1 MGTRVLYALPALL
14 LAALALIL
22 ALVGLSREPEPVPPG
37 ALPSRQAEETRSSSE
52 AKHRYWAIARS
63 VPAGELLS
71 EDVLVEVS
79 SESPLAD
86 GIGADKN
93 LVGKPLK
100 QDARA
105 GELLTQRHLD
115 GGGRPL
121 PDVVPEGFRALA
133 ISVDN
138 VVGAGGLLQPGDR
151 VDVLSAFKR
160 TNDMGGKNGPAALV
174 IQKDLEVLAVHGEL
188 ADAPPPKEE
197 DRRRNSNNTVVL
209 AVPEEKVTGLLLAS
223 TESTLRLAVVGSGVR
238 AGVDDDS
245 LPAEGSEQD
254 ELVLANNDKE
264 AKPSEK
270 PFYLED
276 FFPKEKQPAR
286 APVVRRSPGHR
297 VQVFEG
303 SEARSTYVR

>member
-22 ALVGLSREPEPVPPG
+22 ALVGLSREPEPAPVG
-37 ALPSRQAEETRSSSE
+37 ASPSQKAEATRSSS
-52 AKHRYWAIARS
+52 ATKHRYWAIARS
-63 VPAGELLS
+63 VPAGEPLK
-71 EDVLVEVS
+71 EDMLVEVS
-79 SESPLAD
+79 SASPLTD
-86 GIGADKN
+86 GIGADQN

-100 QDARA
+100 QDVRA

-115 GGGRPL
+115 GSGRPL

-160 TNDMGGKNGPAALV
+160 GGDKKGPAALV
-174 IQKDLEVLAVHGEL
+174 IQEDLEVLAVHGEL
-188 ADAPPPKEE
+188 ADGPPQKEE
-197 DRRRNSNNTVVL
+197 DRRRSSNNTVVL

-245 LPAEGSEQD
+245 LPAEDSEQV
-254 ELVLANNDKE
+254 ELVLANNDTE
-264 AKPSEK
+264 AEPAAK

-286 APVVRRSPGHR
+286 APVVRQSPGHR

>member
-22 ALVGLSREPEPVPPG
+22 ALVGLSREPEP
-37 ALPSRQAEETRSSSE
+37 ALPDTSPSQQVEEAGSSSA

-63 VPAGELLS
+63 VPTGEPLS
-71 EDVLVEVS
+71 EDMLVEVS
-79 SESPLAD
+79 STSPLAD
-86 GIGADKN
+86 GIGADQN
-93 LVGKPLK
+93 LVGKLLK

-105 GELLTQRHLD
+105 GELLTQRHLE

-138 VVGAGGLLQPGDR
+138 VVGAGGLLRPGDQ

-160 TNDMGGKNGPAALV
+160 GGDNKGPAALV
-174 IQKDLEVLAVHGEL
+174 IQEDLEVLAVHGEL
-188 ADAPPPKEE
+188 ADGSPQKEE

-238 AGVDDDS
+238 ASVEDDP
-245 LPAEGSEQD
+245 LPAEDGEQA
-254 ELVLANNDKE
+254 EPVLANNGTE
-264 AKPSEK
+264 TEPTAK

-286 APVVRRSPGHR
+286 APVVRQSPGHR

>member
-22 ALVGLSREPEPVPPG
+22 ALVGLSREPAPAPPG
-37 ALPSRQAEETRSSSE
+37 ASPSQHAEEARSKSASM
-52 AKHRYWAIARS
+52 HRYWALAQA
-63 VPAGELLS
+63 VPAGEPLT
-71 EDVLVEVS
+71 ENTLVEVS
-79 SESPLAD
+79 SASPLP
-86 GIGADKN
+86 GGLGADQK
-93 LVGKPLK
+93 LVGKSLK
-100 QDARA
+100 RDVRA
-105 GELLTQRHLD
+105 GEILTQRHFD
-115 GGGRPL
+115 DSGRPL

-160 TNDMGGKNGPAALV
+160 GGDKKGPAALV
-174 IQKDLEVLAVHGEL
+174 IQEGLEVLAVHGEL
-188 ADAPPPKEE
+188 ADGPPQKEE
-197 DRRRNSNNTVVL
+197 DRRRNANNTVVL

-238 AGVDDDS
+238 ASDEDDP
-245 LPAEGSEQD
+245 LPAEDGEQA
-254 ELVLANNDKE
+254 EPVLASNDTE
-264 AKPSEK
+264 AEPTAK

-286 APVVRRSPGHR
+286 APVVRQSPGHR